1 MTTGSDGTV
10 TSDVLCQ
17 GVYTIDEIVAPA
29 GYEIDP
35 EESHFTLE
43 VTSDGGAVRRV
54 KNNKISTIDIPVAKV
69 WDDAD
74 NQDGIRPLNVIVRLL
89 ANGTDTGAT
98 TGLNEANNWT
108 ASFTDLDEYQNGE
121 KIAYTIEE
129 VTVPGYTTAIT
140 GDTETGYTV
149 TNTHEPEKININGAK
164 TWDDNNDQDGARPD
178 SITIRLLANGSE
190 VDSKTVTETDDWSWS
205 FTNLPKYENEGIEI
219 VYTITEN
226 MGHLCE

>member
-1 MTTGSDGTV
+1 MPKYPSSVVNISKMPFRMVSATDWNV
-10 TSDVLCQ
+10 
-17 GVYTIDEIVAPA
+17 
-29 GYEIDP
+29 
-35 EESHFTLE
+35 
-43 VTSDGGAVRRV
+43 AVRIFRFF
-54 KNNKISTIDIPVAKV
+54 TA
-69 WDDAD
+69 A
-74 NQDGIRPLNVIVRLL
+74 R
-89 ANGTDTGAT
+89 
-98 TGLNEANNWT
+98 WT